1 MAAAMAFA
9 ASTEVRVKNFDES
22 DGFAESPVT
31 CILQDS
37 IGFIW
42 LSTWDGLYRY
52 DGSHCLAVVDGTSAC
67 LVSRADAVN
76 LMETVRSI
84 VLGGEESGG

>member
-1 MAAAMAFA
+1 MEIA
-9 ASTEVRVKNFDES
+9 
-22 DGFAESPVT
+22 
-31 CILQDS
+31 
-37 IGFIW
+37 
-42 LSTWDGLYRY
+42 LYRY
-52 DGSHCLAVVDGTSAC
+52 DGSHCLAVVDGTPAC

>member
-1 MAAAMAFA
+1 MQFF
-9 ASTEVRVKNFDES
+9 STRDYNRK
-22 DGFAESPVT
+22 VT
-31 CILQDS
+31 SSEAIAQ
-37 IGFIW
+37 G
-42 LSTWDGLYRY
+42 LSGEGGLFVPETFPQVEIVLYRY
-52 DGSHCLAVVDGTSAC
+52 DGSHCLAIVDGTPTC